1 VAVGRQAPPISQSSP
16 AARRARPGINLDA
29 VFGGSRRRNRRAAT
43 RQSSAESRKSGCNN
57 RQGTFA
63 VALSRVI
70 EIGEQAVAAVAA
82 SLAGNGTVVR
92 GQLIACRFYEA
103 SQRELKRLPM
113 QDTKRAAL
121 IAASDR
127 CERIAAASIN
137 PTALLDELRQAV
149 AVLTD
154 DHLSEPAPIKGRP
167 VLRLIEGGLST

>member
-1 VAVGRQAPPISQSSP
+1 M
-16 AARRARPGINLDA
+16 
-29 VFGGSRRRNRRAAT
+29 
-43 RQSSAESRKSGCNN
+43 
-57 RQGTFA
+57 
-63 VALSRVI
+63 ALSRVI

-103 SQRELKRLPM
+103 LQRELKRLPM
-113 QDTKRAAL
+113 HDSKRAAL

-137 PTALLDELRQAV
+137 PTALLDELRSAV
-149 AVLTD
+149 ALLTD
-154 DHLSEPAPIKGRP
+154 EHLSEPAPVRGRP